1 MRADV
6 LLRNMKQQKQ
16 YFAVVIDEYGG
27 VTGIITLHDLIEEL
41 VGEIDE
47 EEENSA
53 PDIEQIG
60 ENQWKISGS
69 ASLEKVAESLQLDIP
84 FREYETYGGFLCSV
98 IGRIPNDGEQ
108 FECEIGE
115 KATVKVQTVKN
126 HRITDTLLTYKL

>member
-1 MRADV
+1 MDKVQR
-6 LLRNMKQQKQ
+6 MKQQKQ

-115 KATVKVQTVKN
+115 KASVKVNTVKN